1 MKFTR
6 YYQNAGEG
14 NHIKVNIENNNECVV
29 LFSWFYTTG
38 GYYKSGYIHFKKTSG
53 GSVSTCTYAVIKDN
67 RSDMP
72 VKYGDALYIPLQ
84 SYSIFGI
91 SVVSYTGTVYPTIEK
106 VSSTTATNNATVI

>member
-6 YYQNAGEG
+6 YYQSTGEG
-14 NHIKVNIENNNECVV
+14 NHIKVKIKNNNECVV

-38 GYYKSGYIHFKKTSG
+38 GYYKSGYIHFKTSA

-84 SYSIFGI
+84 AFSVFGI
-91 SVVSYTGTVYPTIEK
+91 SVVSYTGPDYPTIEK